1 MMETTWTG
9 NRLTNKIWGDNVIE
23 DDLHGMDVMSVENV
37 PQHEDYQN
45 VQDNLLM
52 KITIFN
58 EVNGQ

>member
-1 MMETTWTG
+1 MMETAWIG
-9 NRLTNKIWGDNVIE
+9 NILTNNIWGDNVIE

-52 KITIFN
+52 NIEVFN
-58 EVNGQ
+58 ELDGQ